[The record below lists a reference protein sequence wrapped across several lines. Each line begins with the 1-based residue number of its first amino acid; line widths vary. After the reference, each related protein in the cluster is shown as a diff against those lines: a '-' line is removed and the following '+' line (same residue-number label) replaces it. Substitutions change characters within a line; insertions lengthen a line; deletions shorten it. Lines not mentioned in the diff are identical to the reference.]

1 MNSDYKQ
8 FQVFN
13 NIETLNTFTNLLS
26 DNKIDF
32 EVENNSK
39 IFDPS
44 FANNDFEKEYIVKVH
59 PNDFEKVY
67 DLEEEIIKNEIQNTP
82 EDYYLFDYTNSEL
95 LDIVNKRDEW
105 NAFDYYLAKKIL
117 NDRGNLIT
125 EEKIIEIKKERIE
138 ELKKP
143 TEIKSIWIILGSISL
158 TV

>member
-44 FANNDFEKEYIVKVH
+44 FANNDFEKEYIVKIH

-67 DLEEEIIKNEIQNTP
+67 DLEEEIIKNEIQNTRG
-82 EDYYLFDYTNSEL
+82 YTNWNK
-95 LDIVNKRDEW
+95 IHNKRQRICTYQFW
-105 NAFDYYLAKKIL
+105 KQRKFSIYSSSTSTKKIVKRTKRPFSRTCK
-117 NDRGNLIT
+117 NY
-125 EEKIIEIKKERIE
+125 E
-138 ELKKP
+138 
-143 TEIKSIWIILGSISL
+143 
-158 TV
+158 